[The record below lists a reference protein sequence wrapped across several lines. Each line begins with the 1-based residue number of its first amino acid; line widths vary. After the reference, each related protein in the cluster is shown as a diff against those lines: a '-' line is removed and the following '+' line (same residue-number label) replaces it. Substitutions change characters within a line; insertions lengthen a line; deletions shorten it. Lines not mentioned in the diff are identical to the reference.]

1 MVLCSLQ
8 SKKILDSYYQWLQD
22 LLFSIEHIWI
32 NIVWSVYLAL
42 LQKNIIAQ
50 KMKFSIKDFFSKCY
64 QIRNKQRIW
73 SHLLK
78 KSLME
83 NFIFPC
89 SVCYISNLVVFP
101 FYILVLGQQ
110 FIVLL
115 RFFTG
120 NCGFGH
126 IYWRNPSW
134 KTSFFLHCHILC
146 ILPFL
151 NLCIKP

>member
-1 MVLCSLQ
+1 MTYSCDFSCISRDLIIAKFEAYGFHIDVLNYFYSTFCKPLQ
-8 SKKILDSYYQWLQD
+8 AILM
-22 LLFSIEHIWI
+22 IT
-32 NIVWSVYLAL
+32 
-42 LQKNIIAQ
+42 AQ

-64 QIRNKQRIW
+64 QICTKQRIW
-73 SHLLK
+73 SHLFK

-83 NFIFPC
+83 NSIFPC

-120 NCGFGH
+120 NCEFGH

-134 KTSFFLHCHILC
+134 KTSFLC
-146 ILPFL
+146 IVIYFASSLF
-151 NLCIKP
+151 